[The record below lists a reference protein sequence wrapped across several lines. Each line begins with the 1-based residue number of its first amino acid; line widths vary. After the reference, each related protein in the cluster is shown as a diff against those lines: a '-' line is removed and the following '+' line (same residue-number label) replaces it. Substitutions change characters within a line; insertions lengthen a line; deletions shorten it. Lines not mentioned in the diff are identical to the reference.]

1 MSSAP
6 ERFKSTKLISHIN
19 KLDEATSAAGAKLK
33 SSFRALA
40 RCAETFPPIKSAL
53 DDMSELV
60 KVLENIGEDK
70 LDIKDVLADLQASA
84 DALEPYITRLDSGE
98 SSGSIALIIK
108 SIHEHIQYV
117 KCRREQ
123 GLLKGSDAIEQ
134 ARKVEKLLKRLH
146 DDVALRTW
154 DNTARQLDETLLGR
168 LLPVHDARYNSSYAT
183 TIQRGACTLGTRQE
197 LLETLQNWAGPGENQ
212 LEGTQP
218 KDLQDIDCGNAKA
231 FWINGMA
238 GTGKTTVAYS
248 LCKWLETNTQLGAS
262 FFCSGTSTPCQKT
275 NNIVP
280 TIAYQLGRF
289 SPAFRSAVCKVLRND
304 PDAAT
309 YEVRV
314 QLDMLI
320 LRPMLMIKDAMPS
333 GVVVVIDALDE
344 CADSYGAGMVVEFLL
359 DYAKKIPV
367 KFFISSRPEPV
378 IREKML
384 SCLGSSSSM
393 IRLHDIDASIVQAD
407 IQKYLTAELKY
418 ISPRPTE
425 AQILQLTQQAGRLFI
440 YAATLVRYINPRGA
454 RVPSKTRLETILA
467 INTPKSQARDR
478 EPANLYRELDQ
489 LYNSVLEMGFSE
501 LLEEHEAAMMRDIL
515 GTVVCA
521 KEPVTIDTLAGL
533 LGSTTE
539 DISYMIGSL
548 HSVLHVPDR
557 GGLISTLHAS
567 FHDFLLNR
575 SRAREAYYSDE
586 ARRNEIIAQSCFRVM
601 KQQLRFNICHLQSSF
616 VADSDVLDLDEQ
628 IKQSVSSELVYACR
642 YWSEHLQSSNAS
654 ISEDSSCV
662 LAAMLDDFLSTRLLF
677 WLEVMNLAKCKWT
690 ASLALRHTRAW
701 LQANNLMPEYW
712 RGLLDAYNFCAQ
724 FGGGGC
730 SQSTPHI
737 YISALPQ
744 CKTSN
749 LVYRNYRKLLKD
761 LLEAGGPALSWRGD
775 AQLKSFHMQ
784 SLASGLAFSH
794 DSTRIFCGTSREVRI
809 QSLDD
814 AAIPSSFSSSHGLR
828 AIISLA
834 SSLDGSIL
842 VVLIEGHVE
851 VYNIQGGYQIY
862 DLAIPSTSSS
872 VGVSHTKPTSIATG
886 HNDGTIWL
894 HALHSERPD
903 GLLLKGH
910 KYSVNS
916 VTFSPTCM
924 RLASGSNDK
933 HVRIWSLHS
942 GAWNSQVLTGHS
954 DWVNS
959 VTFSSDGALIASGSV
974 DSTVR
979 LWDSYSGAPL
989 RIFSGHTNSVRSVAI
1004 SPNCTQIASGSRDKT
1019 VRLWDLRTGKEFGE
1033 PRKHIDWVESV
1044 AFSPNGSYI
1053 ASCSGHK
1060 IVLWDASSDTLD
1072 RPPYDNH
1079 AVSTSLFASANDSRA
1094 WSDAW
1099 DVWTNPDIL
1108 WSHRCIVQSI
1118 RSNYPDT
1125 LDWNDYNQSIIVWQ
1139 GSRVIAQINNLR
1151 PLDEQG
1157 GTAEIWDIRLL
1168 GAELKAIDASSNI
1181 NQPQVESKMRAEVSG
1196 PLTLT
1201 QQDGWLRDANE
1212 RLLYWFPPE
1221 AHQEL
1226 MLLRPHALLAISDA
1240 AFGYEF
1246 WSSKLAIGD
1255 QWARCYSE

>member
-70 LDIKDVLADLQASA
+70 LDIKDVFADLQASA

-123 GLLKGSDAIEQ
+123 GLLRGSDAIEQ

-154 DNTARQLDETLLGR
+154 DNTARQLD
-168 LLPVHDARYNSSYAT
+168 
-183 TIQRGACTLGTRQE
+183 RGACTLGTRQE
-197 LLETLQNWAGPGENQ
+197 LLETLQNWAGPGESQ

-262 FFCSGTSTPCQKT
+262 FFCSRTSTPCQKT

-344 CADSYGAGMVVEFLL
+344 CADSYGAGTVVEFLL

-384 SCLGSSSSM
+384 SCIGSSSSM
-393 IRLHDIDASIVQAD
+393 IHLHDVDASIVQAD

-601 KQQLRFNICHLQSSF
+601 KKQLRFNICHLQSSF

-724 FGGGGC
+724 FEGGGC

-775 AQLKSFHMQ
+775 SQLKSFHMQ

-942 GAWNSQVLTGHS
+942 GAWDSQVLTGHS

-979 LWDSYSGAPL
+979 LWDAYSGAPL

-1108 WSHRCIVQSI
+1108 WSQRSQLLLVGFSSLCIRI
-1118 RSNYPDT
+1118 F
-1125 LDWNDYNQSIIVWQ
+1125 L
-1139 GSRVIAQINNLR
+1139 A
-1151 PLDEQG
+1151 LDEQG

-1255 QWARCYSE
+1255 QWVRCYSE